1 MESVDIGL
9 QGTKRFQRFCTPETL
24 PSEWFNRYAGTVVE
38 LNAGISPF
46 GITIAKK
53 HPRLAVISQDVKMSS
68 KNKVRKWV
76 HQQGLQTYP
85 DNFIYYIGDARV
97 LLAKN
102 TKAIV
107 SLYPSNL
114 KETLGWL
121 PQIIEEAVAMNPDVY
136 VAIVTETMQGKLM
149 EELDNYSLAEQLQK
163 TWRLDGKAKSS
174 TLSLEEAEKIFVQ
187 TEYSSFLRRLAQN
200 ATLIEINADQR
211 RNFL

>member
-24 PSEWFNRYAGTVVE
+24 PGEWFNRYAGTVVE

-53 HPRLAVISQDVKMSS
+53 HPRLAVVSQDVKMSS

-85 DNFIYYIGDARV
+85 DNFIYYIGNAQL

-136 VAIVTETMQGKLM
+136 VAIVTETMRGKVMEGLESYNFGNQLM
-149 EELDNYSLAEQLQK
+149 E
-163 TWRLDGKAKSS
+163 TWRLDGKAKKSIV
-174 TLSLEEAEKIFVQ
+174 SLEEAEVMFTQ
-187 TEYSSFLRRLAQN
+187 TEYSSFLRKLAQDV
-200 ATLIEINADQR
+200 TLIEINADQR